1 MNELTQSDLD
11 DIKEKI
17 EDGLEEWSLKTLSED
32 SPRNHLGISEIG
44 EPCSRKLY
52 YKFHWVTFEQHSGR
66 MLRLFKRGHRE
77 EEKYVNYL
85 EGIGCRVERF
95 DQDGK
100 QFKVSGVLGHYG
112 GSCDGKCYTPWSEYA
127 FLAEF
132 KTHNTKSFTYYV
144 ANGLAKS
151 KPQHLDQMNCYGWKL
166 GLQYGIYFP
175 ENKND
180 DDIQVSV
187 IKLDWQRAAQLERKA
202 EEIITAREP
211 PPRISD
217 NPSFFNCSY
226 CAFKSI
232 CHFGEIPQRNCRS
245 CRMASAVE
253 NGEWFCS
260 RYNDVID
267 KSFIPKGCD
276 QWTPI

>member
-1 MNELTQSDLD
+1 MPTDLSQSDLLS
-11 DIKEKI
+11 IKEKI
-17 EDGLEEWSLKTLSED
+17 EDGLEEWSVRTLSD
-32 SPRNHLGISEIG
+32 KPRTHLGISEIG
-44 EPCSRKLY
+44 DACARALW
-52 YKFHWVTFEQHSGR
+52 YKFRWVSFQQHSGR

-77 EEKYVNYL
+77 EEKFINYL
-85 EGIGCRVERF
+85 EGIGCSVQRH

-112 GSCDGKCYTPWSEYA
+112 GSCDGVIHTPWSEHN

-144 ANGLAKS
+144 ANGLAKA

-180 DDIQVSV
+180 DDIQVAV
-187 IKLDWQRAAQLERKA
+187 VKLDWTRAAQLEKKA
-202 EEIITAREP
+202 EEIITASEP

-217 NPSFFNCSY
+217 SPSFFNCSY

-232 CHFGEIPQRNCRS
+232 CHFGEIPIKNCRS
-245 CRMASAVE
+245 CRQANAIAG
-253 NGEWFCS
+253 GEWFCS

-267 KSFIPKGCD
+267 EEFIPRGCQD
-276 QWTPI
+276 WSPL